1 MVAAEA
7 VRLNGK
13 ELFYESRIN
22 QEAGLTVK
30 HRHVVFGD
38 LEQPG
43 NYWHMGETR
52 LVLGPPPPGLGEH
65 TREICTQFGM
75 PEDAYERIEAAGHL
89 LGMPGG
95 SG

>member
-1 MVAAEA
+1 

-43 NYWHMGETR
+43 NYWHMGEAR

-75 PEDAYERIEAAGHL
+75 SEDAYERIKAAGQL
-89 LGMPGG
+89 LEMPRRH
-95 SG
+95 SS